1 MQKKLPIGIENF
13 EDMIKENYYYVDKTG
28 LLKQLLN
35 EHGLVNLF
43 TRPRRFGKSL
53 NMSMLKY
60 FFEIGNDQAIFEGL
74 EISKD
79 KELCDQYQG
88 KFPVISVSL
97 KGAKAG
103 NYEDAKAMM
112 KYFMTDNQVIHEEEK
127 LQDGVWVRMI
137 SPTQEE
143 CEEIADVLNVD
154 IDDIKAALDEEESSR
169 IELQDGYTLILV
181 DVPTTEIRHD
191 KQSYTTIPL
200 GIILTQ
206 DVIVTVCTED
216 TPVLKNFVINRVKE
230 FSTKKRLRFV
240 YQILYRTATIY
251 QTNLRIIDK
260 RRTEIE
266 ERIGQHT
273 EDVDL
278 IDLHELESTLVYFAT
293 SLRANGV
300 VLDRLT
306 RYKRL
311 EQYPEDTELLGD
323 VIVENQQAI
332 EMTSIY
338 RDIINGT
345 RELMS
350 SVIDNR
356 LNNVMKYLTS
366 ITIVMAI
373 PTVISGIYGMNV
385 DERWMPFANT
395 PHGFLLIC
403 VLTLLICIITMLIL
417 RKKKML

>member
-1 MQKKLPIGIENF
+1 
-13 EDMIKENYYYVDKTG
+13 
-28 LLKQLLN
+28 
-35 EHGLVNLF
+35 
-43 TRPRRFGKSL
+43 
-53 NMSMLKY
+53 
-60 FFEIGNDQAIFEGL
+60 
-74 EISKD
+74 
-79 KELCDQYQG
+79 
-88 KFPVISVSL
+88 
-97 KGAKAG
+97 
-103 NYEDAKAMM
+103 M

-266 ERIGQHT
+266 ERI
-273 EDVDL
+273 
-278 IDLHELESTLVYFAT
+278 
-293 SLRANGV
+293 

>member
-1 MQKKLPIGIENF
+1 
-13 EDMIKENYYYVDKTG
+13 
-28 LLKQLLN
+28 
-35 EHGLVNLF
+35 
-43 TRPRRFGKSL
+43 
-53 NMSMLKY
+53 
-60 FFEIGNDQAIFEGL
+60 
-74 EISKD
+74 
-79 KELCDQYQG
+79 
-88 KFPVISVSL
+88 
-97 KGAKAG
+97 
-103 NYEDAKAMM
+103 M

-216 TPVLKNFVINRVKE
+216 RTVLKNFVINRVKE

>member
-1 MQKKLPIGIENF
+1 MFKFYRTDDKL
-13 EDMIKENYYYVDKTG
+13 
-28 LLKQLLN
+28 
-35 EHGLVNLF
+35 
-43 TRPRRFGKSL
+43 
-53 NMSMLKY
+53 
-60 FFEIGNDQAIFEGL
+60 
-74 EISKD
+74 
-79 KELCDQYQG
+79 
-88 KFPVISVSL
+88 
-97 KGAKAG
+97 
-103 NYEDAKAMM
+103 
-112 KYFMTDNQVIHEEEK
+112 IHELDT
-127 LQDGVWVRMI
+127 LQGGTWIQMVNPSVAEGQMV
-137 SPTQEE
+137 
-143 CEEIADVLNVD
+143 ADELNVD
-154 IDDIKAALDEEESSR
+154 IEDVLAALDEEESSR

-181 DVPTTEIRHD
+181 DIPTVEIRHE

-206 DVIVTVCTED
+206 DVIVTVCTDD
-216 TPVLKNFVINRVKE
+216 TPVLQNFVNNRVKE
-230 FSTKKRLRFV
+230 FSTKKKMRFV
-240 YQILYRTATIY
+240 YQILFRTATNY
-251 QTNLRIIDK
+251 QMNLRVIDK
-260 RRTEIE
+260 KRTEIE
-266 ERIGQHT
+266 ERIGKNT
-273 EDVDL
+273 EDIDL

-311 EQYPEDTELLGD
+311 EQYPEDKELLGD
-323 VIVENQQAI
+323 VIVENRQAI

-385 DERWMPFANT
+385 NEKWMPFANT
-395 PHGFLLIC
+395 PHGFLIIC
-403 VLTLLICIITMLIL
+403 VLTLLICIVTMLVL